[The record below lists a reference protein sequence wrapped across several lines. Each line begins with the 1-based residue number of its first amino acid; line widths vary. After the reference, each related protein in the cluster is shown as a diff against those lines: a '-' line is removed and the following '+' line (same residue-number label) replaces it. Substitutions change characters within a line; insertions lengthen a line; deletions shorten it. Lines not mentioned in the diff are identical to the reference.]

1 MFFVSLVVDQL
12 KYKVN
17 FINLFCRLKSE
28 FGTVKDIVQAD
39 KGKLSA
45 LPGIGEKKAGRI
57 HELFRQSFRNSK

>member
-1 MFFVSLVVDQL
+1 MFIVSLVVNQL
-12 KYKVN
+12 KYIVHLN
-17 FINLFCRLKSE
+17 SYRRLKSE

-57 HELFRQSFRNSK
+57 HELFRQPFRNLK